1 MTDQGYRN
9 YLVGLFDG
17 DHRMHITSKSKYAS
31 KVQKDGM
38 IQALRHN
45 SLNGS
50 LALKYNC
57 TNIAII
63 RVKKTKKNK
72 NGITFK

>member
-1 MTDQGYRN
+1 MSDEGYRN

-17 DHRMHITSKSKYAS
+17 DQRIHITTKSKYAS

-45 SLNGS
+45 SLSGS

-57 TNIAII
+57 TNREII
-63 RVKKTKKNK
+63 REEKL
-72 NGITFK
+72 